1 MATVVLGAAGAAVGS
16 MFGNPQLGFS
26 LGVLL
31 AGVLFPPSFPAQ
43 ERGKLDDLRVTS
55 SAYGVMIP
63 IVYGTVKVG
72 GNIIW
77 ATDLEEHV
85 SEQKEG
91 GKGGGGGVTVRTY
104 TYSVSMAVAVA
115 EGPITGIR
123 RIWAEDVLLYEEG
136 VTEFTIRVYA
146 GTETQT
152 ADPLIAGIEGAANT
166 PAYRGTAYVVFEDL
180 DLTQW
185 GNRIPQLSFEVSRLL
200 Q

>member
-1 MATVVLGAAGAAVGS
+1 MSQVILGVIGGVLGGQWGFATGMLLGGI
-16 MFGNPQLGFS
+16 FFPQR
-26 LGVLL
+26 
-31 AGVLFPPSFPAQ
+31 FPDQ
-43 ERGKLDDLRVTS
+43 ERGKLDDLRITG

-77 ATDLEEHV
+77 ATDLEEHF
-85 SEQKEG
+85 SETRVGGKK
-91 GKGGGGGVTVRTY
+91 GKGGTKVRTY

-136 VTEFTIRVYA
+136 VTEFTIRIYT

-185 GNRIPQLSFEVSRLL
+185 GNRIPQLTFEVERIKWW
-200 Q
+200 